1 MSNDHDRKMR
11 DIFTSAKTIASVGL
25 SSNPEKESY
34 GVALYLKEQ
43 GYRIIPVNPTATEI
57 LGERVYPNL
66 SAIPEKVDVVQVF
79 RKPEDVPPVVEEAI
93 KIGAKVVWMQEG
105 IVNYEAAQKAEEAG
119 LQVVMD
125 ACMRATH
132 KRLNSGPKPIK
143 L

>member
-1 MSNDHDRKMR
+1 MNSDKEMKE
-11 DIFTSAKTIASVGL
+11 ILLSSKTIASVGL
-25 SSNPEKESY
+25 SSNQEKESY
-34 GVALYLKEQ
+34 WVVSYLQEQ

-57 LGERVYPNL
+57 LGEKVYPNL
-66 SAIPEKVDVVQVF
+66 EAIPDQVDVVQVF
-79 RKPEDVPPVVEEAI
+79 RKSEDVMPVVEAAI

-105 IVNYEAAQKAEEAG
+105 IVNESAAQTAREAG

-132 KRLNSGPKPIK
+132 RRLIGVK